1 MLKKYVHKTNSTH
14 KTTMDIGKLYP
25 IQCLDVLPGQVTYLR
40 NSALFR
46 FQPLVAPAFV
56 KMNAY
61 LVSFY
66 VPYRILWSDY
76 NEMISGRKNIQLP
89 ETRIKFMP
97 NFGAVIGHYDLP
109 LQDSI
114 LDYLGFYV
122 PPRKITQEN
131 GQAQGYDINFQFLP
145 ILAYHKIW
153 NDHFRVDDDVL
164 QPPLDM
170 DGLFNDFSSGCILD
184 SFDNYDAFKAK
195 LIKLYGLRR
204 VNWGKDRFT
213 SALLEAETDPTI
225 NLPISSSGTPMEF
238 TTPRVGD
245 GYGNIFI
252 ANQDNW
258 RLRFTN
264 RQDAPWSGDDGSIA
278 ADLPLYYKGGLSSVN
293 LADFRLAMELWNF
306 KQNQS
311 IYGDSVEAY
320 FRKYGVRNLD
330 ARLQKSEVIGGYA
343 QTMQISDIM
352 ATDGANLGQQGGHAI
367 GYAKKR
373 TFKHYAPEP
382 GVIMTMCYLRP
393 QADYNGAIPRLFL
406 KKDMMDFYQMEFNS
420 GYQPIYSCEVGGNPQ
435 RMIIPSDE
443 NERTIFGYEE
453 RYSEY
458 RAETSITSG
467 ALRPGR
473 NLSHWAN
480 PRVWKN
486 DPVLN
491 SNFLECNPSNQIWS
505 APNEDK
511 AIVYL
516 TRGITKK
523 CFVPKHSKV
532 KFKF

>member
-25 IQCLDVLPGQVTYLR
+25 IQCVDVLPGQVTYLR

-46 FQPLVAPAFV
+46 FQPMVAPAFV

-66 VPYRILWSDY
+66 VPYRILWSDF
-76 NEMISGRKNIQLP
+76 NEMVSGRKNIQLP

-97 NFGAVIGHYDLP
+97 VFDVTPGASSEFP
-109 LQDSI
+109 LAGSI
-114 LDYLGFYV
+114 LDYLGFFV
-122 PPRKITQEN
+122 PPGRIGLN
-131 GQAQGYDINFQFLP
+131 QGYDISFQFLP

-153 NDHFRVDDDVL
+153 NDHFRVDDETL

-170 DGLFNDFSSGCILD
+170 DALFNEYSAGLILEGGD
-184 SFDNYDAFKAK
+184 PNQWEAFRQK
-195 LIKLYGLRR
+195 LLKLYSLRR
-204 VNWGKDRFT
+204 VNWGRDRFT
-213 SALLEAETDPTI
+213 SALLEAETDPSI
-225 NLPISSSGTPMEF
+225 NLPIASSGTPMEF

-245 GYGNIFI
+245 GYGNLFI

-258 RLRFTN
+258 RVRFTN
-264 RQDAPWSGDDGSIA
+264 RQDAPWTGNDGSIA

-343 QTMQISDIM
+343 QTMQISDII
-352 ATDGANLGQQGGHAI
+352 ATDGANLGQQGGHAV
-367 GYAKKR
+367 GYARKK

-406 KKDMMDFYQMEFNS
+406 KKDMMDFYQVEFNS
-420 GYQPIYSCEVGGNPQ
+420 GYQPIYSCEVGGNPS
-435 RMIIPSDE
+435 RMVIPSDE
-443 NERTIFGYEE
+443 NERQIFGYEE

-480 PRVWKN
+480 PRVWSS

-511 AIVYL
+511 AIVYIN
-516 TRGITKK
+516 RGLTKK

>member
-1 MLKKYVHKTNSTH
+1 MLKKYVYKTNSTH

-61 LVSFY
+61 MVSFY

-76 NEMISGRKNIQLP
+76 NDMISGRKNIQLP
-89 ETRIKFMP
+89 ETNITIRSLIHDVTNIP
-97 NFGAVIGHYDLP
+97 ISG
-109 LQDSI
+109 SI
-114 LDYLGFYV
+114 LDYLGFAIPAKNLKAGDYYSIV
-122 PPRKITQEN
+122 
-131 GQAQGYDINFQFLP
+131 FQFLP
-145 ILAYHKIW
+145 ILAYYKIW
-153 NDHFRVDDDVL
+153 NDHFRIDDDVL
-164 QPPLDM
+164 QQEVDLDQ
-170 DGLFNDFSSGCILD
+170 LFKDLEVGCILQGIQQSD
-184 SFDNYDAFKAK
+184 IDAFNDRVK
-195 LIKLYGLRR
+195 KLYSLKR

-213 SALLEAETDPTI
+213 SALLEAETDPQI
-225 NLPISSSGTPMEF
+225 NLPISGSGEPLQF
-238 TTPRVGD
+238 TTSRSGD
-245 GYGNIFI
+245 GVGNLFVG
-252 ANQDNW
+252 NNDNW
-258 RLRFTN
+258 RVRFTN
-264 RQDAPWSGDDGSIA
+264 RQDSPWTGNDGSIG
-278 ADLPLYYKGGLSSVN
+278 ADSPLKYVSGLNSVN
-293 LADFRLAMELWNF
+293 LSDFRLAMELWNF

-406 KKDMMDFYQMEFNS
+406 KKDMMDFFQIEFNG

-435 RMIIPSDE
+435 RVFVPSDE
-443 NERTIFGYEE
+443 NERQIFGYEE
-453 RYSEY
+453 RYNEY
-458 RAETSITSG
+458 RSETSLTSG
-467 ALRPGR
+467 ALRPGM

-480 PRVWKN
+480 PRVWRD

-491 SNFLECNPSNQIWS
+491 NNFLQCNPSNQIWS

-511 AIVYL
+511 AIVYIS
-516 TRGITKK
+516 RGVTKK

>member
-66 VPYRILWSDY
+66 VPYRILWSDF
-76 NEMISGRKNIQLP
+76 NEMVSGKKNIQLP
-89 ETRIKFMP
+89 ETQISFRNLVHGVTEIP
-97 NFGAVIGHYDLP
+97 IGGT
-109 LQDSI
+109 I
-114 LDYLGFYV
+114 LDYLGFSV
-122 PPRKITQEN
+122 PPKKLLAT
-131 GQAQGYDINFQFLP
+131 DIYQVYFQFLP
-145 ILAYHKIW
+145 VLAYHKIW
-153 NDHFRVDDDVL
+153 NDHFRVDDEVL

-170 DGLFNDFSSGCILD
+170 DELFRDFVAGCTLEG
-184 SFDNYDAFKAK
+184 SEASQVQAFNNKIK
-195 LIKLYGLRR
+195 KLYGLRR

-225 NLPISSSGTPMEF
+225 NLPIASSGTPMEF
-238 TTPRVGD
+238 TTPRAGD

-264 RQDAPWSGDDGSIA
+264 RQDAPWSGNDGSIA

-435 RMIIPSDE
+435 KIYIPSDD
-443 NERTIFGYEE
+443 NQKNIFGYEE

-458 RAETSITSG
+458 RSETSLTSG
-467 ALRPGR
+467 ALRPGM

-480 PRVWKN
+480 PRVWKA

-511 AIVYL
+511 AIVYIS
-516 TRGITKK
+516 RGVTKK